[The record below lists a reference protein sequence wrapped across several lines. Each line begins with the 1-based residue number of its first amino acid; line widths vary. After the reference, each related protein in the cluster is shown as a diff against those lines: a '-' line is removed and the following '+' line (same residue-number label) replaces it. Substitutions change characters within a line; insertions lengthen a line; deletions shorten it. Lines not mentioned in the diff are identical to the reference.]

1 MSWIASNAITTGVF
15 IPLVFGFF
23 WKRGNSKGALASMAV
38 GLLFSLYNL
47 MIFFGVDPP
56 AFWEMQSALQ
66 VLVGTGIS
74 ACVYVI
80 VSLATKPEKE
90 KADKFIERAGLL
102 KK

>member
-1 MSWIASNAITTGVF
+1 
-15 IPLVFGFF
+15 
-23 WKRGNSKGALASMAV
+23 
-38 GLLFSLYNL
+38 
-47 MIFFGVDPP
+47 MIFFGVDLP

-74 ACVYVI
+74 VCVYVI

>member
-1 MSWIASNAITTGVF
+1 
-15 IPLVFGFF
+15 
-23 WKRGNSKGALASMAV
+23 MAV

-47 MIFFGVDPP
+47 MIFFGVDLP
-56 AFWEMQSALQ
+56 AFWEMQSTLQ

-74 ACVYVI
+74 VCVYVI